1 MNLNLHSS
9 TLLTEFAREKSNELE
24 SLFSKV
30 VSKMT
35 PGVYDNTGTG
45 SLCAAP
51 ITEATNKIDSQID
64 QHSSGMTNN
73 AQEEAIGRTSVNV
86 IKHLSTIVNQ
96 KNLNYK
102 KYKNT
107 ELQKLWMPDSTS
119 IECYECSVKFSTFKR
134 KHHCRL
140 CGQIFCTKCCNQ
152 VVPGKIINCTDDL
165 KVCTYCSKVV
175 LMYLNSSNTAEDLKS
190 DLKAFQ
196 EDLSNKLLP
205 IQMVQNDESGR
216 LTNKKEIT
224 VGYREERIVSNQI
237 NILSSADRK
246 AILQQSN
253 SLRTLFEEMVDFL
266 PNQNHGFELIA
277 FLVTAQKT
285 SNNRQAMA
293 ILGAMIE
300 AGYLLP
306 LDVAS
311 TNSESF
317 VDFNENDKNEVALFD
332 DNAVYVFAPNKEA
345 TASSAEITEVAE
357 TDVIGQ
363 TAEDRLLQPETKENT
378 QKEITYNDQEKC
390 FIFSTGATVLL
401 EAFCQHE
408 DSLVNQLLHLNNLDV
423 SWSKILIPIAA
434 RVANTMNPHTLA
446 DSMDI
451 RHNVCFKK
459 LPGGDRKECA
469 ILEGV
474 CFTKN
479 VVHRQMLARINN
491 PKVLLLECSIAFQRV
506 ESKFVSFDTLMLQE
520 KDYLKKKVSK
530 ILTWGANIVLV
541 HKNVAGIAQEMLR
554 SNGITLITDV
564 KLSTLERIARCL
576 DCDLLTSIDSN
587 VGQPKLGTCDNF
599 DIQRYNTDEGSLKTL
614 LCLKTLNNSRGCCI
628 LLRGGSRR
636 ELVILKKI
644 LAFLIFT
651 RYNWR
656 MEMAFLCDEYAV
668 PPTLPDS
675 TIKDGKHMDEKS
687 DVLRTDDESI
697 HSNIQVTSK
706 ELSQS
711 EVHKKN
717 FLNGLRRTILTIS
730 PFIKISSPDI
740 ESAKNKLY
748 FSNLWNTPV
757 AGITINRERKFR
769 HTTKTLNCSHKLT
782 TINIL
787 TGMDEKNIPSLIAD
801 YRAYGGKYP
810 KHKSMHRVHKRI
822 TDIGDVP
829 KSGKNYVYKEA
840 LDIFNHQQ
848 LSVLFYSFYYNPN
861 LPSSYCAQPSLLN
874 MQFYGQND
882 IMLGDFLERYCFRS
896 SHLCK
901 SCNLP
906 MMDHIRRYAHLQGYV
921 QVDLKE
927 DKNKLDTSA
936 IVLTSKCKLCQKQ
949 ISSQLSRD
957 TWRLSFAKYLEL
969 RFCGH
974 TYTCRN
980 FENGKACKHSLHKDY
995 IHYFTYKGVLA
1006 IFTYYSVNVWD
1017 ICFPEMTYKS
1027 FDLKSISVELKILT
1041 SKGYDGFAKIVD
1053 KICDLAIEPDIYEK
1067 FLRKVNFDKTNFQ
1080 RDIDTVESL
1089 VRNNSSIENV
1099 EDALLLLKKT
1109 MLENLDDCAF
1119 QLNSLSSRTEID
1131 DKDKKESD
1139 RKGSR
1144 VLMDTTWN
1152 ECAAVADLS
1161 DRARVKSNC
1170 LFPIMIHEQDLSSY
1184 IAYALTSSNYQIAL
1198 DQLNADKTTDLC
1210 SNPVKQPIECS
1221 DNNDE
1226 TFSKI
1231 DSTESKRSQK
1241 LNCHVDIPC
1250 QDGDHNFSCKIY
1262 FAKEFSKLRSLLITD
1277 PLTGDLKKRQ
1287 YCKCNR
1293 VHCDNAITRKF
1304 ARSLLRSFPWDARG
1318 GKSGSKFSKTI
1329 DDRFILKEMSRTDV
1343 TIFENFAPYL
1353 FDYIHDCLKYNQ
1365 PTLLAKI
1372 FGIFKVTVKTKES
1385 TSIEKT
1391 VLVMENLFCNKN
1403 ISRKFDLK
1411 GSLRNRLV
1419 DPQNQSGEV
1428 VLLDEN
1434 FLQMSWKNPLY
1445 VLSNTHTVLHECIE
1459 RDSSFLEKN
1468 GVMDYSLLLGINDD
1482 QSSLFVGIIA
1492 QDEQIASRPAAT
1504 AENLIDK
1511 FRHVKLDCLGI
1522 PTRER
1527 NIRFSFYPIYD
1538 DGYAMVSGYALHHSM
1553 VGYPQHKST

>member
-599 DIQRYNTDEGSLKTL
+599 DIQRYNTDE
-614 LCLKTLNNSRGCCI
+614 
-628 LLRGGSRR
+628 
-636 ELVILKKI
+636 V
-644 LAFLIFT
+644 
-651 RYNWR
+651 
-656 MEMAFLCDEYAV
+656 
-668 PPTLPDS
+668 
-675 TIKDGKHMDEKS
+675 
-687 DVLRTDDESI
+687 
-697 HSNIQVTSK
+697 
-706 ELSQS
+706 
-711 EVHKKN
+711 
-717 FLNGLRRTILTIS
+717 
-730 PFIKISSPDI
+730 
-740 ESAKNKLY
+740 
-748 FSNLWNTPV
+748 
-757 AGITINRERKFR
+757 
-769 HTTKTLNCSHKLT
+769 
-782 TINIL
+782 
-787 TGMDEKNIPSLIAD
+787 
-801 YRAYGGKYP
+801 
-810 KHKSMHRVHKRI
+810 HRVHKRI

-1482 QSSLFVGIIA
+1482 QSSLFVGIIDYIRTFTLDKKVESMLKQSVIMGGHGKLPTVISPKMYKNRFREA
-1492 QDEQIASRPAAT
+1492 MNRYFLLMPDRWGGLAFTESARTDESSKNIPAK
-1504 AENLIDK
+1504 AEEK
-1511 FRHVKLDCLGI
+1511 
-1522 PTRER
+1522 
-1527 NIRFSFYPIYD
+1527 
-1538 DGYAMVSGYALHHSM
+1538 
-1553 VGYPQHKST
+1553 